1 MHISSPRLSW
11 AGVMATTIIQDNTY
25 VSTLASLW
33 ASLTSNITAIINTFH
48 LTLSLGRC
56 PGRTGSSPEWARF

>member
-1 MHISSPRLSW
+1 
-11 AGVMATTIIQDNTY
+11 MATIIIQDNTY

-33 ASLTSNITAIINTFH
+33 TSLTSNITAIINTFH
-48 LTLSLGRC
+48 LTLSPDRC

>member
-1 MHISSPRLSW
+1 
-11 AGVMATTIIQDNTY
+11 MATTIIQDNTY

-56 PGRTGSSPEWARF
+56 PGRTGSSQEWARF